1 MSDFQTVAK
10 IGDIP
15 EGQGRCFP
23 VNGTMVAVFLEKGEH
38 FAINDFCPH
47 MGASLAEGHVE
58 NGAVL
63 CPWHAWSFRLCD
75 GTWMDNS
82 KSGIRTA
89 TYDLRIE
96 NGEIQVDVPPPEDTA
111 AANDSPPATTTD
123 PL

>member
-1 MSDFQTVAK
+1 MTDFHVVAK
-10 IGDIP
+10 VGDIP

-23 VNGTMVAVFLEKGEH
+23 VNGTMVGVFLENGEY

-47 MGASLAEGHVE
+47 MGASLADGHVE
-58 NGAVL
+58 NGTVL

-89 TYDLRIE
+89 TYKVRVE
-96 NGEIQVDVPPPEDTA
+96 NGEIQVSVPPPEDTPETDA
-111 AANDSPPATTTD
+111 SPPATTSD
-123 PL
+123 PS